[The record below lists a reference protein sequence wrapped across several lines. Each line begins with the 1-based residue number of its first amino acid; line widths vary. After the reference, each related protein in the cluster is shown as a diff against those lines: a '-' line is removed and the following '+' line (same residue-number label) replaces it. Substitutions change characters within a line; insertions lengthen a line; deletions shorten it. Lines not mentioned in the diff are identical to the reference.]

1 METLPEQTIFNT
13 IFLPIIIFVNL
24 WMQALQIQDLITWI
38 TGGRGGKGRR
48 ECNFWFFDF
57 SLAVNQ
63 NEGKTLYFLPQVAV
77 VLQSHFCLFLN
88 NLLLSIIDIIA
99 P

>member
-1 METLPEQTIFNT
+1 
-13 IFLPIIIFVNL
+13 
-24 WMQALQIQDLITWI
+24 MQALQIQDLITWI
-38 TGGRGGKGRR
+38 TGGRGGEERR

-77 VLQSHFCLFLN
+77 VLKSHFCLFWN
-88 NLLLSIIDIIA
+88 DLLPSIIDIIA

>member
-1 METLPEQTIFNT
+1 
-13 IFLPIIIFVNL
+13 
-24 WMQALQIQDLITWI
+24 MQALQIQDLITWI
-38 TGGRGGKGRR
+38 TGGRGGEGRR

-77 VLQSHFCLFLN
+77 VL
-88 NLLLSIIDIIA
+88 
-99 P
+99 

>member
-1 METLPEQTIFNT
+1 
-13 IFLPIIIFVNL
+13 
-24 WMQALQIQDLITWI
+24 MQALQIQDLITWI
-38 TGGRGGKGRR
+38 TGGRGGEERR

-77 VLQSHFCLFLN
+77 VL
-88 NLLLSIIDIIA
+88 
-99 P
+99 

>member
-24 WMQALQIQDLITWI
+24 WMQALQIQDLFTWI
-38 TGGRGGKGRR
+38 TGGRGGEGRR

-63 NEGKTLYFLPQVAV
+63 NEGNTLYFLLQVAV
-77 VLQSHFCLFLN
+77 VLQFFFCLFLN
-88 NLLLSIIDIIA
+88 NLLPSIIDIIA

>member
-1 METLPEQTIFNT
+1 METLPEQTILILFFYLLLFLLTCECKLCKFKIQLLELLGGGEGKEGENA
-13 IFLPIIIFVNL
+13 IFDF
-24 WMQALQIQDLITWI
+24 LI
-38 TGGRGGKGRR
+38 
-48 ECNFWFFDF
+48 F

-77 VLQSHFCLFLN
+77 ILKSHFCLFLN
-88 NLLLSIIDIIA
+88 NLLPSIIDIIA

>member
-1 METLPEQTIFNT
+1 
-13 IFLPIIIFVNL
+13 
-24 WMQALQIQDLITWI
+24 MQALQIQDLITWI
-38 TGGRGGKGRR
+38 TGGRGGEGRR

-63 NEGKTLYFLPQVAV
+63 NEGNTLYFLLQVAV
-77 VLQSHFCLFLN
+77 VLQFFFCLFLN
-88 NLLLSIIDIIA
+88 NLLPSIIDIIA

>member
-1 METLPEQTIFNT
+1 MTQVNTVGNLESVGNLSMETLPEQTIFNT
-13 IFLPIIIFVNL
+13 IFFSLIIIFVNL

-38 TGGRGGKGRR
+38 TGGRGGEERR
-48 ECNFWFFDF
+48 ECNFWFFDC

-77 VLQSHFCLFLN
+77 VL
-88 NLLLSIIDIIA
+88 
-99 P
+99 